1 MPVNSRNITP
11 ATSQGRKIGTV
22 REIKRLLLI
31 LPGISTIADMLL
43 NHVREDLINP
53 ALPGTMSTGPLYSR
67 DGGKMANRLTRRI
80 SCPGAELTT
89 PSNRKLW
96 NQARASTN
104 KQPATPYLTPDISRT
119 L

>member
-11 ATSQGRKIGTV
+11 AISQGRKIGTV
-22 REIKRLLLI
+22 WEIKRLLLI

-53 ALPGTMSTGPLYSR
+53 ALPGTRSTGPHYSR
-67 DGGKMANRLTRRI
+67 DGEKMANRLTGKI
-80 SCPGAELTT
+80 SCPGVELTT

-96 NQARASTN
+96 NQSRASTN
-104 KQPATPYLTPDISRT
+104 NQPATPPLIPDI
-119 L
+119 